1 MCVVL
6 GVSRPP
12 GSIYCLQCVRMGVEK
27 AGGGKEIGIGGIYIN
42 LVIFT
47 MNIIID
53 SCHKLSISEEQF
65 APIKIISNRTDD
77 VRTLESVEGALRQKK
92 WNSCN

>member
-27 AGGGKEIGIGGIYIN
+27 AGGGKEIGIGGG
-42 LVIFT
+42 
-47 MNIIID
+47 
-53 SCHKLSISEEQF
+53 SI
-65 APIKIISNRTDD
+65 
-77 VRTLESVEGALRQKK
+77 
-92 WNSCN
+92 

>member
-27 AGGGKEIGIGGIYIN
+27 AGGGKEIVIGGDLYKFSYFHN
-42 LVIFT
+42 E
-47 MNIIID
+47 
-53 SCHKLSISEEQF
+53 HYY
-65 APIKIISNRTDD
+65 
-77 VRTLESVEGALRQKK
+77 
-92 WNSCN
+92 